1 MVNLNADFWTS
12 KPATS
17 SICSVHCKDYNGQ
30 SEEPDVVIL
39 LRKVCL
45 SSGQIR
51 SISWLFLVLSFCQAG
66 IITSQFEFGL
76 SLLEKIYCSHCGQL
90 INSFLYSAELSLLT
104 RLTLFLPFFPFLYPS
119 SKCDFRQV

>member
-1 MVNLNADFWTS
+1 MLTS
-12 KPATS
+12 GPQSLATS

-30 SEEPDVVIL
+30 SEGPDVVIL

-76 SLLEKIYCSHCGQL
+76 SFFRKNVLFSLWPTYEHFI
-90 INSFLYSAELSLLT
+90 YSAELSLLT
-104 RLTLFLPFFPFLYPS
+104 RLTLFPPFSPFLYPS

>member
-1 MVNLNADFWTS
+1 MINLNADFWTS
-12 KPATS
+12 KPAAS
-17 SICSVHCKDYNGQ
+17 SIHSVHCKDCNGQ
-30 SEEPDVVIL
+30 SEGPDTVIL

-45 SSGQIR
+45 SSGQIG

-76 SLLEKIYCSHCGQL
+76 SLLEKIYSSHCDQL
-90 INSFLYSAELSLLT
+90 MNNFLYSVEFSLLT
-104 RLTLFLPFFPFLYPS
+104 RLTLFLPLFPYLYPS

>member
-12 KPATS
+12 KPAIS
-17 SICSVHCKDYNGQ
+17 SICSVHGKDYNGQ
-30 SEEPDVVIL
+30 SEEPDIVIL

-51 SISWLFLVLSFCQAG
+51 SIRWLLVLSFCQAG

-76 SLLEKIYCSHCGQL
+76 SLL
-90 INSFLYSAELSLLT
+90 
-104 RLTLFLPFFPFLYPS
+104 
-119 SKCDFRQV
+119 